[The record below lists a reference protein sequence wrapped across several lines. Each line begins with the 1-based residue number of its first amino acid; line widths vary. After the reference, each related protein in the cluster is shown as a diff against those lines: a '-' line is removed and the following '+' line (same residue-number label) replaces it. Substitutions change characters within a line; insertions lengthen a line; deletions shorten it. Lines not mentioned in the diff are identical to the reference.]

1 MQKEDVPVNE
11 KIYNT
16 VSSAG
21 AGSLVIGIIV
31 LATGLATGILM
42 IVNGARLLRHKSD
55 IMI

>member
-1 MQKEDVPVNE
+1 MNE

>member
-42 IVNGARLLRHKSD
+42 IVDGARLLRHKSD